1 MDHNKQIFV
10 VQPWDTC
17 DVNSIHYGGNLDSD
31 WFYARAGRCYCVNQR
46 YLSRNVTLEPI
57 LC

>member
-10 VQPWDTC
+10 VHPWIAC

-31 WFYARAGRCYCVNQR
+31 WFYASAGRCFRVNKR
-46 YLSRNVTLEPI
+46 
-57 LC
+57 